1 VQTGSAMRGVNTV
14 PWRGR
19 LEALLAIAV
28 VVFVVA
34 MMVVLVWAGST
45 ATGGVDSSTAVP
57 ARAGNAY
64 VHDDA
69 GTVSPGLAPGSF
81 AVVHDDLGNTYSA
94 AGAGSAI
101 VHDDAGNV
109 GR

>member
-1 VQTGSAMRGVNTV
+1 MQTGGAVRGVQTI

-28 VVFVVA
+28 VVFVTT

-45 ATGGVDSSTAVP
+45 TTGGVDSGTAVP

-69 GTVSPGLAPGSF
+69 GAVNPGLAP
-81 AVVHDDLGNTYSA
+81 
-94 AGAGSAI
+94 GSAI
-101 VHDDAGNV
+101 VHDDAGNMGAAEGVGSAIVHDDEGNV

>member
-1 VQTGSAMRGVNTV
+1 MQTGGAVRGVKTI
-14 PWRGR
+14 PWRGW

-28 VVFVVA
+28 VVFLAA
-34 MMVVLVWAGST
+34 MMVLLVWTSST
-45 ATGGVDSSTAVP
+45 TTGGVDSGTAVP

-69 GTVSPGLAPGSF
+69 GAVNPGLAPGS
-81 AVVHDDLGNTYSA
+81 AV
-94 AGAGSAI
+94 